1 MSRDGSAGEDDLPI
15 HVDVRGHGPP
25 IVLIHGFGATSY
37 TWRHWLP
44 ALEEHHAA
52 VLVDLKGFGR
62 APKPDDGRYG
72 PEDQAELVTR
82 MILRRDLSRAT
93 VVGHSLG
100 GAVALLVA
108 LGLRDRGEGWR
119 IARLVSVSGAAY
131 PQPMPRFV
139 SLARRRWLARVLLRV
154 VPKRW
159 LIRTV
164 LRDVLHDPASV
175 TGDQV
180 RAYAG
185 PLTTREGRR
194 ALLRAARQIVPEEV
208 EAWTRRFPELDVPAL
223 LLWGRD
229 DRVVPPWV
237 GERLAADLRGSRLVV
252 LPDCG
257 HLPQEEKPAESL
269 EVLLDFLAET
279 EGDPEAR

>member
-1 MSRDGSAGEDDLPI
+1 MEDDLPL
-15 HVDVRGHGPP
+15 HVELRGHGPP
-25 IVLIHGFGATSY
+25 IVLLHGFGATSY

-44 ALEEHHAA
+44 ALAERHTA

-72 PEDQAELVTR
+72 PGEQAELVVR
-82 MILRRDLSRAT
+82 MMVRQDLSRAT

-108 LGLRDRGEGWR
+108 LRLRDQGEERR
-119 IARLVSVSGAAY
+119 IARLVSVAGAAY
-131 PQPMPRFV
+131 PQPIPRFV
-139 SLARRRWLARVLLRV
+139 SLARRRWLARAVLRA

-164 LRDVLHDPASV
+164 LEDVVHDPASM
-175 TGDQV
+175 TEDQV
-180 RAYAG
+180 RAYAE
-185 PLTTREGRR
+185 PLATRGGRR
-194 ALLRAARQIVPEEV
+194 AMLQAARQIVPENV
-208 EAWTRRFPELDVPAL
+208 EAWTRRFPELDLPTL
-223 LLWGRD
+223 LLWGND

-237 GERLAADLRGSRLVV
+237 GRRLAADLPCSRLIV

-257 HLPQEEKPAESL
+257 HIPQEERPTESL
-269 EVLLDFLAET
+269 EALLGFLGGT
-279 EGDPEAR
+279 REGPEGA